1 MDGAE
6 RSPRCIT
13 FEAQEE
19 KEGERK
25 WKKALG
31 QTKQPRQYKGR
42 ERARRNQSDTVTE
55 PKLIKVGS
63 QVPNNRA
70 SILAATQS
78 DFCSPSQKLDGVPRN
93 SVDWLKLQ

>member
-1 MDGAE
+1 MRHKKRRRG
-6 RSPRCIT
+6 
-13 FEAQEE
+13 
-19 KEGERK
+19 K

-31 QTKQPRQYKGR
+31 QTRQPRYKGR

-63 QVPNNRA
+63 QDPNRA

-78 DFCSPSQKLDGVPRN
+78 DFSSPFPEVRWGAKKEWGQDVKAAVN
-93 SVDWLKLQ
+93 CE

>member
-1 MDGAE
+1 MRHKKRRRG
-6 RSPRCIT
+6 
-13 FEAQEE
+13 
-19 KEGERK
+19 K

-31 QTKQPRQYKGR
+31 QTKQLRYKGR

-78 DFCSPSQKLDGVPRN
+78 DFSSPFPEVRWGVKKECRQDVKAAVN
-93 SVDWLKLQ
+93 RHS

>member
-1 MDGAE
+1 MRHKKRRRG
-6 RSPRCIT
+6 
-13 FEAQEE
+13 
-19 KEGERK
+19 K

-31 QTKQPRQYKGR
+31 QTKQLRYKGR

-78 DFCSPSQKLDGVPRN
+78 DFSSPSQKLDGVPRR
-93 SVDWLKLQ
+93 SVDRMLKLQ

>member
-1 MDGAE
+1 MRHKKRE
-6 RSPRCIT
+6 RRR
-13 FEAQEE
+13 
-19 KEGERK
+19 GK

-31 QTKQPRQYKGR
+31 QTKQPRYKGR

-63 QVPNNRA
+63 QVPNRA

-78 DFCSPSQKLDGVPRN
+78 DFSSPFPEVRWGAK
-93 SVDWLKLQ
+93 K

>member
-31 QTKQPRQYKGR
+31 QTKQPRYKGR

-55 PKLIKVGS
+55 PKLIKVGAKS
-63 QVPNNRA
+63 PTVLSFLLPPNPIFLPLPK
-70 SILAATQS
+70 S
-78 DFCSPSQKLDGVPRN
+78 
-93 SVDWLKLQ
+93 